1 MRRLS
6 ALGAA
11 AALALAMFHAGDACA
26 QRAAPRAGSA
36 AVIRGPATGGHAAAT
51 AAPGYRG
58 GGMGIGIGRG
68 YRDVGRAAVITGAA
82 WRSAVWSR
90 RWNGPAATV
99 FVGAGFVGAVGEA
112 AATDETCL
120 FLTHHGWIYT
130 CSAAPL
136 Q

>member
-1 MRRLS
+1 MRRVW
-6 ALGAA
+6 ALAA
-11 AALALAMFHAGDACA
+11 AALALAMFHASDAFA
-26 QRAAPRAGSA
+26 QRAAPRASGA
-36 AVIRGPATGGHAAAT
+36 AGMRGPAIGGYAAAT

-58 GGMGIGIGRG
+58 MGLGIGRG
-68 YRDVGRAAVITGAA
+68 YRDAGRAAVFTGAA
-82 WRSAVWSR
+82 WRSSVWSR
-90 RWNGPAATV
+90 RWNRPGATV

-130 CSAAPL
+130 CSGASL

>member
-1 MRRLS
+1 MRRFGGL
-6 ALGAA
+6 AM
-11 AALALAMFHAGDACA
+11 AALTLAMFDGSDAFA

-36 AVIRGPATGGHAAAT
+36 AGIRASAIGGHAVAS

-58 GGMGIGIGRG
+58 MGMGIGRG
-68 YRDVGRAAVITGAA
+68 YRDVARAAVITGAA
-82 WRSAVWSR
+82 WRSSVWSR
-90 RWNGPAATV
+90 RWNGPGATV

-130 CSAAPL
+130 CSGAPL